1 MFPIFCN
8 LILILFFIFNWYS
21 LCNKTTWRRGVE
33 IFPPS
38 TKVKVNFFTF
48 SWPLGHCSKK
58 STTIFKKCWE
68 IKSLS
73 KNSFFAHF
81 QGGRSLPFSNPCY
94 PRVAH
99 NRSPALG
106 HILVNFGQNRPGSS
120 LNHSLGVFSALFFT
134 GGEPSGVG
142 KNICQK
148 VLSPD
153 LLISLTELRCRAPT
167 HVRDIAL
174 QSVGSK

>member
-1 MFPIFCN
+1 MAPGGRN
-8 LILILFFIFNWYS
+8 
-21 LCNKTTWRRGVE
+21 
-33 IFPPS
+33 FPPS

-73 KNSFFAHF
+73 KNSIFAHF

-99 NRSPALG
+99 NRCPALG

-120 LNHSLGVFSALFFT
+120 LNHSLHVFSALFFT

-142 KNICQK
+142 KKFCQK

-153 LLISLTELRCRAPT
+153 LLISLTEFPCRAPT
-167 HVRDIAL
+167 HVRDIAM
-174 QSVGSK
+174 QRVGRK

>member
-1 MFPIFCN
+1 MLPIFGN
-8 LILILFFIFNWYS
+8 FILILFFIFKWYS
-21 LCNKTTWRRGVE
+21 LCNKATWRRGVE

-48 SWPLGHCSKK
+48 SWHLGHCSKK

-81 QGGRSLPFSNPCY
+81 QGGRSWPFSNPCY

-99 NRSPALG
+99 NRCPALG
-106 HILVNFGQNRPGSS
+106 HILGNFGQNRHGSS
-120 LNHSLGVFSALFFT
+120 LNHSLHVFSALFSLGGNPPKIFPKSVVPRPT
-134 GGEPSGVG
+134 GIGDGAS
-142 KNICQK
+142 
-148 VLSPD
+148 
-153 LLISLTELRCRAPT
+153 
-167 HVRDIAL
+167 L
-174 QSVGSK
+174 QSSYACQRYCVAKCW

>member
-1 MFPIFCN
+1 MAPGGRN
-8 LILILFFIFNWYS
+8 
-21 LCNKTTWRRGVE
+21 
-33 IFPPS
+33 FPPS
-38 TKVKVNFFTF
+38 TKVKVNFFSF

-99 NRSPALG
+99 NRCPALG

-120 LNHSLGVFSALFFT
+120 LNHSLGVFSAPFFT
-134 GGEPSGVG
+134 GGGGTVG
-142 KNICQK
+142 G
-148 VLSPD
+148 SPKFFPK
-153 LLISLTELRCRAPT
+153 SVVPRPT
-167 HVRDIAL
+167 DIADGASM
-174 QSVGSK
+174 QSSYACQRYCDAKGW